1 MASLHAGRRLE
12 LLAQSPA
19 LSETRHL
26 DTWIPDTSILRYLI
40 LLINDFGD
48 LNGHLCCLPP
58 TTTAPPLLPPSYPSQ
73 YYSSTTTTLVPLLL
87 LLLLRIRL
95 PPFPFHPLLCCI
107 FSTTTPAFAA
117 ASSFLPLN
125 YLQNQYHHLICHKFL
140 LLLAFGVPYL
150 KMSTT
155 HLSIIRNQIFRKLM
169 LDAWIF
175 FAKLCLALSIGCH

>member
-1 MASLHAGRRLE
+1 MPTPTEKWLQQIANRQGTKKSALTMDSPSASL
-12 LLAQSPA
+12 
-19 LSETRHL
+19 
-26 DTWIPDTSILRYLI
+26 
-40 LLINDFGD
+40 F
-48 LNGHLCCLPP
+48 
-58 TTTAPPLLPPSYPSQ
+58 PPLALTYIPCCYSPSSLPFPATCP
-73 YYSSTTTTLVPLLL
+73 LL

-125 YLQNQYHHLICHKFL
+125 YLQNQCHHLICHKFL
-140 LLLAFGVPYL
+140 LFLAFGVPYL